1 MTKYWSREDTQ
12 YWIAQLENR
21 IEDIDYY
28 LNRTVE
34 WCENNGVWDN
44 EKVFGLTFVTVL
56 WVCHMRNEDVSRQEI
71 YELLGI
77 EDYYDC
83 EDHVMELGNQ
93 LSGLDWEEMLSLVAD
108 TLSKDQTSF
117 KKEFIIDAMCLTFDN
132 NYEYAS

>member
-1 MTKYWSREDTQ
+1 MTKYWSRNDTQ

-21 IEDIDYY
+21 LEDIDYY

-34 WCENNGVWDN
+34 WCENNGIWSQ
-44 EKVFGLTFVTVL
+44 EKVFSLTFVTVL
-56 WVCHMRNEDVSRQEI
+56 WVCYMRGEEVSRQEI

-93 LSGLDWEEMLSLVAD
+93 LSGLDYEEMLSLVAE
-108 TLSKDQTSF
+108 TFLKD
-117 KKEFIIDAMCLTFDN
+117 
-132 NYEYAS
+132 